1 MTSGGLSRD
10 FNSRLGEVSSAFDK
24 KVELLGEKMAD
35 ISDQFEEM
43 GMSSLIFFLVHDRID
58 LSLTSFCMCAGK
70 YQKGFAAFLPNCTF
84 RNLFIATLKLLFQ
97 A

>member
-24 KVELLGEKMAD
+24 KVEVLGEKMAD

-43 GMSSLIFFLVHDRID
+43 GKSSLNLLPCFLMGSI
-58 LSLTSFCMCAGK
+58 
-70 YQKGFAAFLPNCTF
+70 Y
-84 RNLFIATLKLLFQ
+84 
-97 A
+97 

>member
-24 KVELLGEKMAD
+24 KVEVLGEKMAD

-43 GMSSLIFFLVHDRID
+43 GMSSLNLHLVLDRID
-58 LSLTSFCMCAGK
+58 LSLTYMCAGK
-70 YQKGFAAFLPNCTF
+70 YQKGFAACLCACQSVESIFTV
-84 RNLFIATLKLLFQ
+84 RNLL
-97 A
+97 